1 MSSKAVNDVRATSF
15 DAASH
20 RPLGYQGTIDEVI
33 AQVRAEP
40 DVARP
45 YWPLNITR
53 ERHELLGF
61 LGVLRSQ
68 QSMSGRMDP
77 SGYKC
82 VADLEREERVEDD
95 SVEYGVPVAWSSG
108 TVTGHS
114 EYSLAYALENFPK
127 SFKS

>member
-20 RPLGYQGTIDEVI
+20 RPSGYQGTIDEVI

-45 YWPLNITR
+45 YWPLNISR
-53 ERHELLGF
+53 ARHELLGF
-61 LGVLRSQ
+61 LGVHKAGVYGPWRNAY
-68 QSMSGRMDP
+68 MA
-77 SGYKC
+77 K
-82 VADLEREERVEDD
+82 VEDD